1 VRRKGV
7 YVGPLF
13 TAIRLNSPP
22 KCGLE
27 RWAYPIIGELP
38 VGGISTGL
46 VFRILVQPIGPEKD
60 ALTF

>member
-1 VRRKGV
+1 MRRKGV
-7 YVGPLF
+7 WSTVH
-13 TAIRLNSPP
+13 RHSP
-22 KCGLE
+22 KFASKVCLE